1 MHRDVYDQLVQVLC
15 VPICA
20 WPHFKLVAERFKVPV
35 DSVISIYMQ
44 EAQLHVKRTH
54 HLLKAAASKYA
65 SRYQNGAQLLELC
78 AEADMFPCM
87 FLRRLLEQVPWTCN
101 KNAVTKI
108 MRDPT
113 VVKDLVRLNG
123 FNSETA
129 QKLLQ
134 DLQADV
140 QQCVDCDQVY
150 SPQADAK
157 RLQLGI
163 QYEQKLNKML
173 ADAGI
178 AFWTEE
184 HLRDKGFFKTPDAK
198 LQVPIAVKGRIVN
211 WIDSKATFGDTKSH
225 LEYNQEQFSKY
236 VNRYGPG
243 MVIYWFGFID
253 DLQGAD
259 ADLVLVEDFP
269 SAEDTMQLPQ
279 LPIPHDIIS

>member
-1 MHRDVYDQLVQVLC
+1 
-15 VPICA
+15 
-20 WPHFKLVAERFKVPV
+20 VPV

-65 SRYQNGAQLLELC
+65 SRYQDGAQLLELC

-87 FLRRLLEQVPWTCN
+87 FLRRLLEQ
-101 KNAVTKI
+101 AVTKI

-123 FNSETA
+123 IDSETA

-134 DLQADV
+134 DLQGDV

-157 RLQLGI
+157 RLQLGTQSHYFTGL
-163 QYEQKLNKML
+163 QYEQKLNRML

-198 LQVPIAVKGRIVN
+198 LQVTCVLENCWCVPIAVKGRIVN
-211 WIDSKATFGDTKSH
+211 WVDSKATFGDTKSH

-269 SAEDTMQLPQ
+269 SAEDTIQLPQ